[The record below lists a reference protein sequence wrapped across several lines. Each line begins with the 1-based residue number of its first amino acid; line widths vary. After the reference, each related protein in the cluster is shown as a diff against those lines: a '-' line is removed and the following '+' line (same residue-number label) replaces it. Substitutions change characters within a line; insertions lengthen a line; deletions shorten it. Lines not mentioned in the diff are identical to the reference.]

1 MNSNSHK
8 SVLIVDDEE
17 DICIRLKRIFEI
29 HKPDYRVVTAPNAF
43 IAIERLMKHGFD
55 LVLTDWLMSDMDG
68 LELAGVIRDMSPDTL
83 ILLMTGTAI
92 PELDGAIK
100 SLGLNGWVE
109 KPFTPTYILNIVE
122 QALG

>member
-1 MNSNSHK
+1 MNSNSYK

-17 DICIRLKRIFEI
+17 DICMRLKRIFEI

-43 IAIERLMKHGFD
+43 IAIEQLMKHGFD
-55 LVLTDWLMSDMDG
+55 LVLTNWLMSDMDG
-68 LELAGVIRDMSPDTL
+68 LELAGVIRDMSPDTQ
-83 ILLMTGTAI
+83 ILLMTGTPT

-109 KPFTPTYILNIVE
+109 KPFTPTYILKVVE
-122 QALG
+122 QTMG